1 MAKELNEDTGFTV
14 SLKTLAGIGAALATV
29 IGMWFTLQADIAEAK
44 ELPLP
49 PDPEITRMEF
59 DMKDQLVRQTIM
71 STQEDVTEIKDQLI
85 RLEEIFGCT
94 FILYTINYKFISTKC
109 AM

>member
-59 DMKDQLVRQTIM
+59 DMKDQLVPQTIM

-85 RLEEIFGCT
+85 RLEEKIDK
-94 FILYTINYKFISTKC
+94 LD
-109 AM
+109 